1 MGEVGIPIGGLHCE
15 QNICLEYA
23 LESRG
28 LCVGGKWN
36 LLSPEVLLAPGPK
49 ERVLK
54 EKSLFLFRPFS

>member
-1 MGEVGIPIGGLHCE
+1 MSRISVWNMHWRAEVCV
-15 QNICLEYA
+15 LE
-23 LESRG
+23 E
-28 LCVGGKWN
+28 KWN

>member
-28 LCVGGKWN
+28 LCVGGKMEP
-36 LLSPEVLLAPGPK
+36 SVPRGAPGSWPQ
-49 ERVLK
+49 R
-54 EKSLFLFRPFS
+54 KSFKGKIFVSV